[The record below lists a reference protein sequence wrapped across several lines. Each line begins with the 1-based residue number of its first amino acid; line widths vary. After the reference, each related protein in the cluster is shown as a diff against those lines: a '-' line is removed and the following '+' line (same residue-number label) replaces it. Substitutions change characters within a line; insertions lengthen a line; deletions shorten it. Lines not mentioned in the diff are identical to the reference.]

1 MTKTQLQLCRE
12 AEHKA
17 VLRAYGDFI
26 RKLEAQRGYARD
38 MYALTGYPDLLAE
51 VERLEAAI
59 DNQMTIMGNM

>member
-26 RKLEAQRGYARD
+26 RKLEAQRITTLG
-38 MYALTGYPDLLAE
+38 MYALTGDPDLLAE
-51 VERLEAAI
+51 VERLEAVI
-59 DNQMTIMGNM
+59 DRQMSIMGGM

>member
-38 MYALTGYPDLLAE
+38 MYALTGDPDLLAE
-51 VERLEAAI
+51 VERLEAVI
-59 DNQMTIMGNM
+59 DRQMSIMWSM